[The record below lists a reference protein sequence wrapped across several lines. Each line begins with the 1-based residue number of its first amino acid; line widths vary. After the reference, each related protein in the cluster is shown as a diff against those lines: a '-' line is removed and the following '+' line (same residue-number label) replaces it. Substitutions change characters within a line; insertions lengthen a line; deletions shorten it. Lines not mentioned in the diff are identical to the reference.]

1 MANVRFAIALVLL
14 VSLASAATCAEKSY
28 TSSCRSCKFDSNG
41 KMDSACY
48 QSFQDRGV
56 ACLFAAYPMES
67 IEYKAGSCPGIDI
80 CVDRLNTCKAL
91 YSSGNDFTDC
101 STGDIDNCFRQ
112 GDICVAEATK
122 DCSKP
127 PPEQPMFD
135 APPEGWCDGLFFGMA
150 ILFIGLIK
158 VKMKG

>member
-1 MANVRFAIALVLL
+1 MARFAIALLLVL

-28 TSSCRSCKFDSNG
+28 TSSCDKCSFDSSG
-41 KMDSACY
+41 KMDPSCY
-48 QSFQDRGV
+48 QGYQDRGV
-56 ACLFAAYPMES
+56 ACLFAAYPLES
-67 IEYKAGSCPGIDI
+67 IEYKAGSCPGIDT

-91 YSSGNDFTDC
+91 YSSGNDQLDC
-101 STGDIDNCFRQ
+101 ENGNINNCFVQ

-135 APPEGWCDGLFFGMA
+135 APPSGMCDGIFYGLTV
-150 ILFIGLIK
+150 LLTGLIF
-158 VKMKG
+158 VKMKD